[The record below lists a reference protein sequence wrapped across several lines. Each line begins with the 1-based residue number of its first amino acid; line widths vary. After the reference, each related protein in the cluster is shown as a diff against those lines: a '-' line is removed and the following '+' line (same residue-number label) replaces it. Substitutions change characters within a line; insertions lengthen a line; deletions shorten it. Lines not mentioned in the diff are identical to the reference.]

1 MHFNGLEVFAKCAL
15 YLNLVLI
22 KLISN
27 FTILFGA
34 IDILIASTIIHEHI
48 NIQAMIIAQIAP
60 TGGQKTEILTTN
72 HPKTE
77 ILMAWKSVPSVL
89 YI

>member
-1 MHFNGLEVFAKCAL
+1 MVR
-15 YLNLVLI
+15 
-22 KLISN
+22 
-27 FTILFGA
+27 T
-34 IDILIASTIIHEHI
+34 IDILIASTIIPGHI
-48 NIQAMIIAQIAP
+48 NIQAMIIAQIAQ

-77 ILMAWKSVPSVL
+77 ILMVWKSLPIVL